1 MNLVLKQEGSV
12 PARLAGVPGGAEAL
26 AAKALLPA
34 QPSRTLA
41 LVLRD
46 DQALYRALAAL
57 AFFAPEI
64 EALGL
69 PAWDC
74 LPYDRVSP
82 HRDIVA
88 WRIETLTRLR
98 EPAPA
103 AGRVVVTTV
112 NALVQ
117 RLPPRESLWNDLLRL
132 EKGQSLEPEA
142 LLGRVL

>member
-1 MNLVLKQEGSV
+1 M
-12 PARLAGVPGGAEAL
+12 PAGAEAL
-26 AAKALLPA
+26 AAEALLPKA
-34 QPSRTLA
+34 PGRTVA
-41 LVLRD
+41 VVLRD

-98 EPAPA
+98 EAAPA
-103 AGRVVVTTV
+103 AG
-112 NALVQ
+112 
-117 RLPPRESLWNDLLRL
+117 
-132 EKGQSLEPEA
+132 
-142 LLGRVL
+142 